1 MSKAITEDDW
11 AEWAKE
17 EIIAL
22 HENIKQR
29 DAKIAELEKLLLESE
44 QTGNFLPND
53 KAEERGARRLA
64 EYLVHKSEYP
74 CSSVEDLMQLWR
86 EGRGK

>member
-22 HENIKQR
+22 HENIKKR
-29 DAKIAELEKLLLESE
+29 DAKIVELEKLTSDLIAQAACAME
-44 QTGNFLPND
+44 Q
-53 KAEERGARRLA
+53 GARRLA
-64 EYLVHKSEYP
+64 EYLVHKTEYP

-86 EGRGK
+86 ERRGK